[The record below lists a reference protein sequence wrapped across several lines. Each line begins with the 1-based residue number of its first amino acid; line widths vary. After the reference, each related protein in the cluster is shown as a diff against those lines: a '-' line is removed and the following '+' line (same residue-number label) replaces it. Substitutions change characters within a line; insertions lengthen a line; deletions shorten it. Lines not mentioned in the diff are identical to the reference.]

1 MMHSLPKVRGRLQ
14 ADFDL
19 SALSWLRVG
28 GKAQVLFQP
37 ADSDDLRDFLR
48 DLSADIPVFTI
59 GVCSNLIIR
68 DGGVKGVVIRLGR
81 GFNDVEI
88 LPDSQIRAG
97 AGALDSIVAK
107 RAAEAGIDLAFLRTI
122 PGSIGGAVKMN
133 AGCYGRYIADVFMGG
148 EGVTRTGETITLAP
162 TDIEF
167 AYRKTNLPDGFIVTS
182 AILQGAADSPD
193 AINAKMDSALAK
205 RSETQPIDMRSCG
218 STFRNPAGYSSTG
231 AIDDPN
237 TLKAWKLI
245 DDAGLCGATLGG
257 AQMSPK
263 HCNFLVNTG
272 GATAHDLEKLGND
285 IQKKVFKSTGIM
297 LEWEIERIG
306 EA

>member
-37 ADSDDLRDFLR
+37 ADSDDLREFLR

-81 GFNDVEI
+81 GFNDVEV
-88 LPDSQIRAG
+88 LPDYQIRAG

-148 EGVTRTGETITLAP
+148 EGVTRDGEIITLTP

-182 AILQGAADSPD
+182 AILQGEADSPD
-193 AINAKMDSALAK
+193 AITAKMDSALAK

-245 DDAGLCGATLGG
+245 EDAGLRGATLGG

>member
-48 DLSADIPVFTI
+48 DLPADIPVFTI

-148 EGVTRTGETITLAP
+148 EGVTRTGETITL
-162 TDIEF
+162 TRSDIDF

-245 DDAGLCGATLGG
+245 EDAGLRGATLGG

>member
-37 ADSDDLRDFLR
+37 ADSDDLRGFLR

-88 LPDSQIRAG
+88 LPDCQIRAG

-133 AGCYGRYIADVFMGG
+133 AGCYGRYIADVFMGC
-148 EGVTRTGETITLAP
+148 EGVTRTGETVKLTP
-162 TDIEF
+162 TDIDF

-193 AINAKMDSALAK
+193 AITAKMDSALAK

-245 DDAGLCGATLGG
+245 EDAGLRGATLGG

>member
-48 DLSADIPVFTI
+48 DLPADIPVFTI

-107 RAAEAGIDLAFLRTI
+107 RAAESGIDLAFLRTI

-133 AGCYGRYIADVFMGG
+133 AGCYGRYIADVFMGC
-148 EGVTRTGETITLAP
+148 EGVTRTGETVKLTP

-193 AINAKMDSALAK
+193 AINAKMDSALTK

-245 DDAGLCGATLGG
+245 EDAGLRGATLGG

>member
-37 ADSDDLRDFLR
+37 ADSDDLCEFLR
-48 DLSADIPVFTI
+48 DLPADIPVFTI

-88 LPDSQIRAG
+88 LADSQIRAG

-148 EGVTRTGETITLAP
+148 EGVTRTGETVKLTP
-162 TDIEF
+162 TDIDF

-182 AILQGAADSPD
+182 AILQGEAGSPD
-193 AINAKMDSALAK
+193 VINAKMDSALAK

-245 DDAGLCGATLGG
+245 EDAGLRGATLGG

>member
-37 ADSDDLRDFLR
+37 ADSDDLREFLR

-81 GFNDVEI
+81 GFNDVEV
-88 LPDSQIRAG
+88 LADSQIRAG

-148 EGVTRTGETITLAP
+148 EGVTRTGETVKLTP

-205 RSETQPIDMRSCG
+205 RAETQPIDMRSCG

-245 DDAGLCGATLGG
+245 EDAGLRGATLGG

>member
-37 ADSDDLRDFLR
+37 ADSDDLREFLR

-81 GFNDVEI
+81 GFNDVEV
-88 LPDSQIRAG
+88 LADSQIRAG

-133 AGCYGRYIADVFMGG
+133 AGCYGRYIADVFMGC
-148 EGVTRTGETITLAP
+148 EGVTRAGETITLTR
-162 TDIEF
+162 TDIDF

-182 AILQGAADSPD
+182 AILQGNADSPD

-205 RSETQPIDMRSCG
+205 RAETQPIDMRSCG

-245 DDAGLCGATLGG
+245 EDAGLRGATLGG

>member
-37 ADSDDLRDFLR
+37 ADSDDLREFLR
-48 DLSADIPVFTI
+48 NTPRDIPVFTI

-81 GFNDVEI
+81 GFNDVEV
-88 LPDSQIRAG
+88 LADCQIRAG

-133 AGCYGRYIADVFMGG
+133 AGCYGRYIADVFMGC
-148 EGVTRTGETITLAP
+148 EGVTRTGETVKLTP
-162 TDIEF
+162 TDIDF

-182 AILQGAADSPD
+182 AILQGGGG
-193 AINAKMDSALAK
+193 LARCDK
-205 RSETQPIDMRSCG
+205 RQDGLGTGKTS
-218 STFRNPAGYSSTG
+218 RNTT
-231 AIDDPN
+231 D
-237 TLKAWKLI
+237 
-245 DDAGLCGATLGG
+245 
-257 AQMSPK
+257 
-263 HCNFLVNTG
+263 
-272 GATAHDLEKLGND
+272 
-285 IQKKVFKSTGIM
+285 
-297 LEWEIERIG
+297 
-306 EA
+306 

>member
-1 MMHSLPKVRGRLQ
+1 MHSLPKVRGRLQ

-37 ADSDDLRDFLR
+37 ADSDDLREFLR

-81 GFNDVEI
+81 GFNDVEV
-88 LPDSQIRAG
+88 LADSQIRAG

-148 EGVTRTGETITLAP
+148 EGVTRTGETITL
-162 TDIEF
+162 TRDDIDF

-182 AILQGAADSPD
+182 AILQGDADSPD

-245 DDAGLCGATLGG
+245 EDAGLRGATLGG

>member
-37 ADSDDLRDFLR
+37 ADSDDLRGFLR

-81 GFNDVEI
+81 GFNDVEV
-88 LPDSQIRAG
+88 LADCQIRAG
-97 AGALDSIVAK
+97 AGVLDSIVAK

-148 EGVTRTGETITLAP
+148 EGVTRTGETITL
-162 TDIEF
+162 TRSDIDF

-193 AINAKMDSALAK
+193 AITAKMDSALAK

-245 DDAGLCGATLGG
+245 EDAGLRGATLGG

>member
-37 ADSDDLRDFLR
+37 KDSDDLREFLR

-81 GFNDVEI
+81 GFNDVEV
-88 LPDSQIRAG
+88 LADCQIRAG

-107 RAAEAGIDLAFLRTI
+107 RAAESGIDLAFLRTI

-148 EGVTRTGETITLAP
+148 EGVTRDGETVKLTR
-162 TDIEF
+162 TDIDF

-245 DDAGLCGATLGG
+245 EDAGLRGATLGG

>member
-14 ADFDL
+14 TDFDL

-37 ADSDDLRDFLR
+37 ADSDDLREFLR

-88 LPDSQIRAG
+88 LADSQIRAG

-133 AGCYGRYIADVFMGG
+133 AGCYGRYIADVFMGC
-148 EGVTRTGETITLAP
+148 EGVTRTGETITLTR

-245 DDAGLCGATLGG
+245 EDAGLRGATLGG

>member
-1 MMHSLPKVRGRLQ
+1 MHSLPKVRGRLQ

-37 ADSDDLRDFLR
+37 ADSDDLREFLR

-88 LPDSQIRAG
+88 LADSQIRAG

-133 AGCYGRYIADVFMGG
+133 AGCYGRYIADVFMGC
-148 EGVTRTGETITLAP
+148 EGVTRTGEIITLTR

-182 AILQGAADSPD
+182 AILQGNAESPD
-193 AINAKMDSALAK
+193 AINAKMDSTLAK
-205 RSETQPIDMRSCG
+205 RAETQPIDMRSCG

-245 DDAGLCGATLGG
+245 EDAGLRGATLGG

>member
-1 MMHSLPKVRGRLQ
+1 M
-14 ADFDL
+14 
-19 SALSWLRVG
+19 
-28 GKAQVLFQP
+28 
-37 ADSDDLRDFLR
+37 
-48 DLSADIPVFTI
+48 
-59 GVCSNLIIR
+59 
-68 DGGVKGVVIRLGR
+68 VIRLGR
-81 GFNDVEI
+81 GFNDVEV
-88 LPDSQIRAG
+88 LADSQIRAG

-133 AGCYGRYIADVFMGG
+133 AGCYGRYIADVFMGC
-148 EGVTRTGETITLAP
+148 EGVTRTGETVKLTRS
-162 TDIEF
+162 DIEF

-182 AILQGAADSPD
+182 AILQGDADSPD

-245 DDAGLCGATLGG
+245 EDAGLRGATLGG